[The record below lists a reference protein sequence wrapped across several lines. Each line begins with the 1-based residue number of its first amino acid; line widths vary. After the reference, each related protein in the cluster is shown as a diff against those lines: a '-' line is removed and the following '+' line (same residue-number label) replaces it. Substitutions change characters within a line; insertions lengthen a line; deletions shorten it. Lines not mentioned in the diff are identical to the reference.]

1 MTNFCGELKKREM
14 KLKRFS
20 YEIKRLITA
29 RGAARVACIINP
41 VRKKMMPQRLLIRWW
56 QQMLSSWQ
64 HLSIST
70 R

>member
-1 MTNFCGELKKREM
+1 M